1 MTITLFKNASD
12 NNVIDKVI
20 TDSVDIE
27 GHLRESAN
35 IEYPKITLNGTI
47 KDYNY
52 CYIPSFYRYYFI
64 ENLILQG
71 KVTLI
76 DCEVD
81 VLMTYKDD
89 IRNSYGLM
97 SKGINFNPYYNGG
110 YENENRDTYR
120 QFNFENPFN
129 STGEIILVTAANQ
142 RTKQ

>member
-12 NNVIDKVI
+12 NNVVDKDI
-20 TDSVDIE
+20 SEPFEIE

-35 IEYPKITLNGTI
+35 IEYPKITLQGTV
-47 KDYNY
+47 KDFNY
-52 CYIPSFYRYYFI
+52 CYIPNFYRYYYI
-64 ENLILQG
+64 ENIILQG
-71 KVTLI
+71 KVTVI

-120 QFNFENPFN
+120 QIDFQNPFN
-129 STGEIILVTAANQ
+129 SDGDIILVTAALQINNS
-142 RTKQ
+142 